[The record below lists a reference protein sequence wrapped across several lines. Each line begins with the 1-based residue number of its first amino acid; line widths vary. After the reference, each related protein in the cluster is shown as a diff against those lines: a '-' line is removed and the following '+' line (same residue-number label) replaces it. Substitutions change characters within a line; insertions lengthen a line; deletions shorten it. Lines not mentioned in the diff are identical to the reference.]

1 MREHQHD
8 KDGKPALCAGALFWL
23 WTAIPLLLN
32 SRGETKMN
40 TDRIKWMLLGVF
52 LILYG
57 LVLVGLKLAGLPIEV
72 IAGLCAIIAG
82 VLFLINR

>member
-1 MREHQHD
+1 
-8 KDGKPALCAGALFWL
+8 
-23 WTAIPLLLN
+23 
-32 SRGETKMN
+32 MN
-40 TDRIKWMLLGVF
+40 MDRIKWILLGVF